1 MILTSP
7 FNMMDNLIWPLFIN
21 TTPPPPF
28 HCSTDFSM
36 DMLTDYL
43 RSLDKD
49 SWNNDVPVTSLMN
62 SSVQAPDWF
71 LWEDSSPSCDVL
83 TVWSARTGTPQGKK
97 NTLKFWARKTPI
109 CFIKRGLVQ
118 ETGWDYTFLL
128 WTCLI
133 ISSDD
138 CLEYSRFLW
147 PM

>member
-21 TTPPPPF
+21 TTPPPPP

-36 DMLTDYL
+36 DMLTDHL

-49 SWNNDVPVTSLMN
+49 SWRTMFLSRLSWIRQSEPLIDFYEKIHHLVVMFWQFR
-62 SSVQAPDWF
+62 VQGREP
-71 LWEDSSPSCDVL
+71 LGE
-83 TVWSARTGTPQGKK
+83 K
-97 NTLKFWARKTPI
+97 NTLKFWARKTLI
-109 CFIKRGLVQ
+109 CSIKRGLVLV
-118 ETGWDYTFLL
+118 TGLDKTFLL

-133 ISSDD
+133 ISSDN